1 MIIPIAMPVIV
12 FLVFFICQPE
22 RFGTPTGIMIM
33 LQQSVINSII
43 GFGLS
48 LNLVIDTWDFSAGA
62 QLVLAGLI
70 GAYYSQYY
78 GLAGLIVVTI
88 LVATLLGAL
97 TGLVYFVFK
106 IPSIM

>member
-1 MIIPIAMPVIV
+1 MPLIV

-22 RFGTPTGIMIM
+22 RFGTPAGIMIM

-78 GLAGLIVVTI
+78 GLYI
-88 LVATLLGAL
+88 LYLKSLLL
-97 TGLVYFVFK
+97 
-106 IPSIM
+106 